1 MSTQRQAMMHP
12 TPELPSH
19 LEQTPAVAERFERI
33 YQREV
38 ILEVKK
44 LTKRF
49 ATAQGEI
56 EALRDINFK
65 VHRREFVCVIGPSGC
80 GKSTLIR
87 ILAGLETHSEG
98 EVLLDGQPVIG
109 PGRDRGMVFQGY
121 SLFPWLTVKRNVMFG
136 PEMSGHSRG
145 VAESHA
151 RQWLDLV
158 GLAKFADAYPHQ
170 LSGGMRQR
178 VAIARALVNEPRI
191 LLMDEPFGALD
202 AQTRAKMQTHLL
214 DIWKNLDI
222 TVLFIT
228 HDLDEAIYLAD
239 RILVL
244 KAHPGE
250 VQEVIEVPVPRPRSN
265 AQVGSAEFRGIKAR
279 LEALIHPPQEHSESS
294 EEENAMGHNPMI
306 RFTDVTDNVE

>member
-1 MSTQRQAMMHP
+1 MNASLNHRQSAP
-12 TPELPSH
+12 LGLSPEVH
-19 LEQTPAVAERFERI
+19 ERFRRI
-33 YQREV
+33 YDRET
-38 ILEVKK
+38 ILEVRQ
-44 LTKRF
+44 LGKRYP
-49 ATAQGEI
+49 TPQGET
-56 EALRDINFK
+56 EALRGIDFK

-87 ILAGLETHSEG
+87 ILAGLDQHSSG
-98 EVLLDGQPVIG
+98 DVLLDGKPVSG

-121 SLFPWLTVKRNVMFG
+121 SLFPWLTVKENVMFG
-136 PEMSGHSRG
+136 PEMSGHTRNT
-145 VAESHA
+145 AENQA

-158 GLAKFADAYPHQ
+158 GLSKFADAYPHQ

-202 AQTRAKMQTHLL
+202 AQTRAKMQRHLL

-222 TVLFIT
+222 TILFIT
-228 HDLDEAIYLAD
+228 HDLDEAVYLAD

-244 KAHPGE
+244 KPHPGE
-250 VQEVIEVPVPRPRSN
+250 VQEIIEVPVPRPRSP
-265 AQVGSAEFRGIKAR
+265 AQFESPEFRATKAHI
-279 LEALIHPPQEHSESS
+279 EALIHPPAEHPAEDA
-294 EEENAMGHNPMI
+294 EEDPEAGPMI